1 MPDEPRSG
9 SPAPSPPAGGP
20 ETPSRWRRRL
30 RRWLT
35 NLGITLLVL
44 VVIGVALVA
53 FAEHRTSK
61 PEFCGSCHIMEPYYA
76 SWHADVHG
84 GKLEVACVD
93 CHYAPGERNTLQ
105 AKLRGLSQA
114 TSYFSGRFGASRP
127 RAHVDNRSCLT
138 SKCHGDMAFM
148 DKPIPVGTVTFT
160 HANHL
165 RKHEEKQQATRQE
178 LDGLS
183 QALERIV
190 GKQHFGHLEEAA
202 REALP
207 AQARDDRLVRLVHD
221 WGANVEPGQLSTF
234 ARLQHRQVRIAQLAD
249 LQCTS
254 CHSYVAP
261 DPQAKAA
268 GGKAHHFTVK
278 TTSCYTCHFTNEA
291 FNTGTARCLLCH
303 TLPTK
308 EITVHQ
314 EVATAAG
321 LKLQA
326 PGLTKEP
333 IRMNHEAILKR
344 NVNCIA
350 CHADVASE
358 NSTVTRRDCERCH
371 DRPEYYERWKE
382 PPSLELVQHYHDKHL
397 VDQRAKCLD
406 CHSEIHHQLVRGET
420 GTGQPKFLSSVMS
433 DCAHC
438 HPNHHMEQIELLTGS
453 GGKGVP
459 KAEPNLMFGSRTNCF
474 GCHTKEAMTGHG
486 EVALRG
492 TAAGCVSCHGDK
504 HADTFA
510 KWKKALTVLTSD
522 AQDAYDNAKKML
534 DKAKDASPETRK
546 KAEDLLNSARSDLM
560 LVKRGN
566 GVHNFMY
573 ALELLDSVTKRCQQA
588 MAALRSPKPAPP
600 KSDSMRAPKGKSTP
614 SENSLKR

>member
-1 MPDEPRSG
+1 MPEPR
-9 SPAPSPPAGGP
+9 PDNPVPPPADGHGTRP
-20 ETPSRWRRRL
+20 PFQWRRFV
-30 RRWLT
+30 RRWLQR
-35 NLGITLLVL
+35 LGILTLVL
-44 VVIGVALVA
+44 IVLAVGLVA
-53 FAEHRTSK
+53 VAEHRTSK

-84 GKLEVACVD
+84 GKLEVACVE
-93 CHYAPGERNTLQ
+93 CHYAPGERETFQ
-105 AKLRGLSQA
+105 AKLRGLSQVA
-114 TSYFSGRFGASRP
+114 SYFSGRFGTSRP
-127 RAHVDNRSCLT
+127 RAHVDNLSCLT

-148 DKPIPVGTVTFT
+148 DKKIPIGTVTFT

-165 RKHEEKQQATRQE
+165 RKHEEKQQATKQE

-183 QALERIV
+183 QALEKLV
-190 GKQHFGHLEEAA
+190 GKERFGKLEEAA
-202 REALP
+202 REAVP
-207 AQARDDRLVRLVHD
+207 AQARDDRLTKLVRN
-221 WGANVEPGQLSTF
+221 WGANVEPAQLSNF
-234 ARLQHRQVRIAQLAD
+234 ARLEHRQVRVAQLAD

-261 DPQAKAA
+261 DPKAKAA

-278 TTSCYTCHFTNEA
+278 TTSCYTCHFTNES
-291 FNTGTARCLLCH
+291 FNTGTASCLLCH

-314 EVATAAG
+314 EVATAEG

-371 DRPEYYERWKE
+371 DRPEYFERWKD
-382 PPSLELVQHYHDKHL
+382 PPTLDLVRYYHDNHVLNQK
-397 VDQRAKCLD
+397 AKCLD

-420 GTGQPKFLSSVMS
+420 MTGQPKFLSSVMS

-474 GCHTKEAMTGHG
+474 GCHTKEATSDHG
-486 EVALRG
+486 GLALRG
-492 TAAGCVSCHGDK
+492 TVAGCVSCHGDQ
-504 HADTFA
+504 HSDTFA
-510 KWKKALTVLTSD
+510 KWKKTLTAMTAD
-522 AQDAYDNAKKML
+522 AQDAYDNASKML
-534 DKAKDASPETRK
+534 AKAKDASPENRK
-546 KAEDLLNSARSDLM
+546 KAEDLLNSARSDLA

-588 MAALRSPKPAPP
+588 MSAVRTRKPAPSKP
-600 KSDSMRAPKGKSTP
+600 
-614 SENSLKR
+614 